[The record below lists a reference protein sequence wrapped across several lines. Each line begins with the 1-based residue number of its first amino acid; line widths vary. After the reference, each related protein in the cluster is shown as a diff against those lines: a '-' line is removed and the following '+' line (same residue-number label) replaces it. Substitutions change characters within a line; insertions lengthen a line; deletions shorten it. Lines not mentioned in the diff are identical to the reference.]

1 MRRVYM
7 DNAATTALAPEV
19 LEQMMPYLTNIYGN
33 PSSVHSFGREAKAG
47 VDKARQQL
55 AKALNA
61 ELDEII
67 FTGCGT
73 ESDNTV
79 LLGVAE
85 RYKSKG
91 NHIITTNIEH
101 HAILHT
107 CEYLEKHG
115 CEVTYLPVDENGM
128 VSPEEVR
135 RAIRPDTTLISV
147 MFGNNEVG
155 TIEPIMQIGRIAR
168 ENGVLFHTDAVQ
180 AYAQVPISVRVYPI
194 DLLSASAHKFH
205 GPKGTG
211 FLYIREG
218 IEIPSFIHGGS
229 QESGKRAGTEN
240 VPGIVGMGKAAEEA
254 FRNIRY
260 RMRRETT
267 LRNYLIEKVTHE
279 IPGVRINGHRTRRL
293 PGNASMSFRDV
304 DGASLLILLDEDGIC
319 ASGGSA
325 CNTGESRI
333 SYVIEALGVP
343 EEYAAGTIRMTLCGE
358 TTRADI
364 DEAVQSLKRNVAKL
378 RE

>member
-7 DNAATTALAPEV
+7 DNAATTSLAPEV

-115 CEVTYLPVDENGM
+115 GAGKKRHQGQY
-128 VSPEEVR
+128 R
-135 RAIRPDTTLISV
+135 
-147 MFGNNEVG
+147 
-155 TIEPIMQIGRIAR
+155 
-168 ENGVLFHTDAVQ
+168 
-180 AYAQVPISVRVYPI
+180 
-194 DLLSASAHKFH
+194 
-205 GPKGTG
+205 TG
-211 FLYIREG
+211 I
-218 IEIPSFIHGGS
+218 
-229 QESGKRAGTEN
+229 
-240 VPGIVGMGKAAEEA
+240 
-254 FRNIRY
+254 
-260 RMRRETT
+260 
-267 LRNYLIEKVTHE
+267 
-279 IPGVRINGHRTRRL
+279 
-293 PGNASMSFRDV
+293 
-304 DGASLLILLDEDGIC
+304 
-319 ASGGSA
+319 
-325 CNTGESRI
+325 
-333 SYVIEALGVP
+333 
-343 EEYAAGTIRMTLCGE
+343 
-358 TTRADI
+358 
-364 DEAVQSLKRNVAKL
+364 RNVCKQRGGNHNAHC
-378 RE
+378 RDRQSV